1 MGLFTLVESEMAAVD
16 EVLVETLTRSNRL
29 VAEVADYLLQAGG
42 KRLRPTL
49 VLLSSRFGPRPEA
62 RAVRLVAA
70 AVEMIH
76 MATLVHDDII
86 DEAAMR
92 RGQAAVRQRFGNSV
106 AVLAGDYLFAR
117 AFQLLAE
124 TSEPAIVGTAADIV
138 YVMCS
143 GEIAQNL
150 ALYQEVGEEEY
161 RRRIEEKTAYFLG
174 ASCALGALAAG
185 ADPERVAALREYG
198 RHLGMA
204 FQVVDDVLDW
214 RADPGR
220 LGKPVGGDI
229 QGGVYTL
236 PLLYALQ
243 REPWQAQL
251 REWLSSRPIPIET
264 VRALLEESGA
274 LDAAMRYAQL
284 EADQAVSLARGLPDL
299 PERQALEDL
308 AHFVVERD
316 H

>member
-1 MGLFTLVESEMAAVD
+1 MAAVD
-16 EVLVETLTRSNRL
+16 GVLVETLTRSNRL

-49 VLLSSRFGPRPEA
+49 VLLSSRFGPRPQA

-86 DEAAMR
+86 DEATVR

-150 ALYQEVGEEEY
+150 ALFQEVGEEEY

-243 REPWQAQL
+243 RQPWQAQL
-251 REWLSSRPIPIET
+251 RQWLSSRPIPVEA

-274 LDAAMRYAQL
+274 LEAAMRYARR
-284 EADQAVSLARGLPDL
+284 EADQAASLARGLPDL
-299 PERQALEDL
+299 PERQALEEL